1 MAFVVIN
8 TAHVHKVV
16 MHDTPVA
23 PAPGHAS
30 INAHVAKATENATQ
44 ISAINAESP
53 NQLGLKVQ
61 SQILI
66 VTTATFNAV
75 RGKRYW
81 WERALWKV
89 LGMGYIWCKFVSHG
103 DIWLAL
109 TNT

>member
-1 MAFVVIN
+1 MIN
-8 TAHVHKVV
+8 TAHVHKAA

-23 PAPGHAS
+23 PALGPAS

-61 SQILI
+61 SQIPI

-89 LGMGYIWCKFVSHG
+89 LVTGYIWRKFVFHG
-103 DIWLAL
+103 DIWHAL